1 MFIGNALTLNENS
14 ETLDNVQSIMN
25 EVINQEHLPMKW
37 YIVHTYSGYENR
49 ARLGLEERI
58 QSLKAQNFF
67 GQIIVP
73 DDNLSKND
81 KGEKGKKTIRK
92 KFFPGYILV
101 QMVLDDETWH
111 IIKSVPKITGFVGG
125 SRNPPSLSD
134 EEVRRLTQQ
143 LDDGTLK
150 TKVESQ
156 FEEGQTIRVIDGPFA
171 NFEGIIEEVKTDKK
185 KLKVLVKI
193 FGRFTPVELD
203 FNQAEKTE

>member
-1 MFIGNALTLNENS
+1 MAFHENLQ
-14 ETLDNVQSIMN
+14 TLDNVQLIMS
-25 EVINQEHLPMKW
+25 EASNQIPLPMKW
-37 YIVHTYSGYENR
+37 YIIHTYSGYENR

-81 KGEKGKKTIRK
+81 KSEKGKKTNRK

-203 FNQAEKTE
+203 FTQAEKTE

>member
-1 MFIGNALTLNENS
+1 
-14 ETLDNVQSIMN
+14 
-25 EVINQEHLPMKW
+25 
-37 YIVHTYSGYENR
+37 
-49 ARLGLEERI
+49 
-58 QSLKAQNFF
+58 
-67 GQIIVP
+67 
-73 DDNLSKND
+73 
-81 KGEKGKKTIRK
+81 
-92 KFFPGYILV
+92 
-101 QMVLDDETWH
+101 MVLDDETWH

-203 FNQAEKTE
+203 FTQAEKTE

>member
-1 MFIGNALTLNENS
+1 MTLNENS